1 MQRTLNKLSEA
12 VREQLNQTEVEA
24 WERLT
29 RMLTHEMRNGTTP
42 ITSISQSLLR
52 RSDVIGTPLED
63 GIQAIYDSSQHL
75 SEFVE
80 NYRKMAQ
87 LDQPVM
93 SKINLREIID
103 SVTLAYPQLSWQV
116 KVPTDIM
123 VHADSGMLRQVL
135 ANLIKNAMEA
145 DAKTI
150 VIEVETAQQ
159 QKAAVKTAKIITLLI
174 GNDGLPIQPEDRQ
187 SLFVPFFT
195 TKQSGSGI
203 GLSLSRRMM
212 VQQGG
217 MLQLADMIPPNST
230 VAFLMTLAPA

>member
-1 MQRTLNKLSEA
+1 MLRTLNKLSEA

-123 VHADSGMLRQVL
+123 VYADSGMLRQVL

-174 GNDGLPIQPEDRQ
+174 GNDGLPIPPEDRQ

-217 MLQLADMIPPNST
+217 MLQQADMIPPNST